1 VRLFEAPSGP
11 PVSAMRYLLPVER
24 LVITLRQHPAKLLP
38 DVAMAVGGLLAA
50 IAVSV
55 ISHAPQGAYLAVWL
69 LELFLILRAVWHAA
83 SWAVQYLVVTQKR
96 LILTSGVLGRKVTAL
111 PLAGLQ
117 NLAFG
122 RSAGGRLFG
131 YGAFTFEADGQ
142 ARAVIDYIP
151 YPDQIYL
158 EIYQLLYP
166 EEAGEDADPGEGGD
180 PGDGADRGGDDGLD
194 FDDL

>member
-11 PVSAMRYLLPVER
+11 PVSAMRYLLPVEG
-24 LVITLRQHPAKLLP
+24 LVIALRQHPAKLLP

-69 LELFLILRAVWHAA
+69 LELFLVLRAVWHAA
-83 SWAVQYLVVTQKR
+83 NWAVQYLVVTQKR

-111 PLAGLQ
+111 PLTALL
-117 NLAFG
+117 NLAFS

-142 ARAVIDYIP
+142 AWAVIDYIP

-158 EIYQLLYP
+158 EINHLLYP
-166 EEAGEDADPGEGGD
+166 EEAGEDADPGQGGD
-180 PGDGADRGGDDGLD
+180 PGHGADSGDDGLH

>member
-11 PVSAMRYLLPVER
+11 PVSGTRYLLPVER
-24 LVITLRQHPAKLLP
+24 LVIALRQHPAKLLP

-55 ISHAPQGAYLAVWL
+55 ISHAPRGAYLAVWL
-69 LELFLILRAVWHAA
+69 LELFLVLRAVWHAA
-83 SWAVQYLVVTQKR
+83 NWAVQYLVVTQKR

-111 PLAGLQ
+111 PLTALQ
-117 NLAFG
+117 NLAFS

-142 ARAVIDYIP
+142 AWAVIDYIP

-166 EEAGEDADPGEGGD
+166 EEAGADADPGQGSD
-180 PGDGADRGGDDGLD
+180 PARGAGPGGDDGLD
-194 FDDL
+194 FDNP

>member
-1 VRLFEAPSGP
+1 MRLFEAPSGP

-69 LELFLILRAVWHAA
+69 LELFLVLRAVWHAA
-83 SWAVQYLVVTQKR
+83 NWAVQYLVVTQKR

-111 PLAGLQ
+111 PLTALQ
-117 NLAFG
+117 NLAFS

-142 ARAVIDYIP
+142 AWAVIDYIP

-158 EIYQLLYP
+158 EINHLLYP
-166 EEAGEDADPGEGGD
+166 EEAGEDADPGQGGD
-180 PGDGADRGGDDGLD
+180 PGHGADSGDDGLH

>member
-69 LELFLILRAVWHAA
+69 LELFLVLRAVWHAA
-83 SWAVQYLVVTQKR
+83 NWAVQYLVVTQKR

-111 PLAGLQ
+111 PLTALQ
-117 NLAFG
+117 NLAFS

-142 ARAVIDYIP
+142 AWAVIDYIP

-158 EIYQLLYP
+158 EINHLLYP
-166 EEAGEDADPGEGGD
+166 EEAGEDADPGQGGD
-180 PGDGADRGGDDGLD
+180 PGHGADSGDDGLH

>member
-1 VRLFEAPSGP
+1 MRLFEAPSGP
-11 PVSAMRYLLPVER
+11 PVSAMRYLLPVEG
-24 LVITLRQHPAKLLP
+24 LVIALRQHPAKLLP

-69 LELFLILRAVWHAA
+69 LELFLVLRAVWHAA
-83 SWAVQYLVVTQKR
+83 NWAVQYLVVTQKR

-111 PLAGLQ
+111 PLAALQ
-117 NLAFG
+117 NLAFS

-142 ARAVIDYIP
+142 AWAVIDYIP

-158 EIYQLLYP
+158 EINHLLYP
-166 EEAGEDADPGEGGD
+166 EEAGEDADPGQGGD
-180 PGDGADRGGDDGLD
+180 PGHGADSGDDGLH

>member
-1 VRLFEAPSGP
+1 MRLFEAPSGP
-11 PVSAMRYLLPVER
+11 PVTAMRYLLPAER
-24 LVITLRQHPAKLLP
+24 QVITLRQHPAKLLP
-38 DVAMAVGGLLAA
+38 DVAMMAGGLLAA

-55 ISHAPQGAYLAVWL
+55 SSQAPQGAYLAVWL
-69 LELFLILRAVWHAA
+69 LELFLVLRAVWHAA
-83 SWAVQYLVVTQKR
+83 NWAVQYLVVTQKR

-111 PLAGLQ
+111 PLTALQ
-117 NLAFG
+117 NLAFS

-142 ARAVIDYIP
+142 AWAVIDYIP

-158 EIYQLLYP
+158 EINHLLYP
-166 EEAGEDADPGEGGD
+166 EEAGEDADPGQGGD
-180 PGDGADRGGDDGLD
+180 PGHGADSGDDGLH

>member
-1 VRLFEAPSGP
+1 MRLFEAPSGP
-11 PVSAMRYLLPVER
+11 PVSAMRYLLPVEG
-24 LVITLRQHPAKLLP
+24 LVIALRQHPAKLLP

-69 LELFLILRAVWHAA
+69 LELFLVLRAVWHAA
-83 SWAVQYLVVTQKR
+83 NWAVQYLVVTQKR

-111 PLAGLQ
+111 PLTALQ
-117 NLAFG
+117 NLAFS

-131 YGAFTFEADGQ
+131 YGAFTFESGGQ
-142 ARAVIDYIP
+142 AWAVIDYIP

-158 EIYQLLYP
+158 EIYQLLYS
-166 EEAGEDADPGEGGD
+166 EEAGADADAGQGGD
-180 PGDGADRGGDDGLD
+180 PGNGAGPGGDDGLD

>member
-11 PVSAMRYLLPVER
+11 PVSAMRYLLPVEG
-24 LVITLRQHPAKLLP
+24 LVIALRQHPAKLLP

-69 LELFLILRAVWHAA
+69 LELFLVLRAVWHAA
-83 SWAVQYLVVTQKR
+83 NWAVQYLVVTQKR

-111 PLAGLQ
+111 PLTALQ
-117 NLAFG
+117 NLAFS

-142 ARAVIDYIP
+142 AWAVIDYIP

-158 EIYQLLYP
+158 EIYQLLYS
-166 EEAGEDADPGEGGD
+166 EEAGADADAGQGGD
-180 PGDGADRGGDDGLD
+180 PGHGADSGDDGLH

>member
-11 PVSAMRYLLPVER
+11 PVSATRYLLPVER

-69 LELFLILRAVWHAA
+69 LELFLVLRAVWHAA

-111 PLAGLQ
+111 PLAALQ
-117 NLAFG
+117 NLAFS

-131 YGAFTFEADGQ
+131 YGAFTFESGGQ
-142 ARAVIDYIP
+142 AWAVIDYIP

-166 EEAGEDADPGEGGD
+166 EEAGEDADAGQGGD
-180 PGDGADRGGDDGLD
+180 PGNGAGPGGDDGLD

>member
-1 VRLFEAPSGP
+1 MRLFEAPSGP
-11 PVSAMRYLLPVER
+11 PASAMKYLLPLEQ
-24 LVITLRQHPAKLLP
+24 LVVTLRQHPAKLLP

-55 ISHAPQGAYLAVWL
+55 ISRAPQGAYLALWL
-69 LELFLILRAVWHAA
+69 LELFLILRAVWRVA

-111 PLAGLQ
+111 PLAALQ
-117 NLAFG
+117 SLAFS

-131 YGAFTFEADGQ
+131 YGAFTLEADGQ

-158 EIYQLLYP
+158 EIYRLLYP
-166 EEAGEDADPGEGGD
+166 EEAGEDTGSGEGGGSGGGGH
-180 PGDGADRGGDDGLD
+180 PGGGDGLD

>member
-1 VRLFEAPSGP
+1 MRLFEAPSGP
-11 PVSAMRYLLPVER
+11 PVSAMRYLLPVEG
-24 LVITLRQHPAKLLP
+24 LVIALRQHPAKLLP

-69 LELFLILRAVWHAA
+69 LELFLVLRAVWHAA
-83 SWAVQYLVVTQKR
+83 NWAVQYLVVTQKR

-111 PLAGLQ
+111 PLTALQ
-117 NLAFG
+117 NLAFS

-142 ARAVIDYIP
+142 AWAVIDYIP
-151 YPDQIYL
+151 YPDHIYL

-166 EEAGEDADPGEGGD
+166 EEAGEDADPGQGGD
-180 PGDGADRGGDDGLD
+180 PGHGADSGDDGLH

>member
-11 PVSAMRYLLPVER
+11 PVSAMRYLLPVEG
-24 LVITLRQHPAKLLP
+24 LVIALRQHPAKLLP

-69 LELFLILRAVWHAA
+69 LELFLVLRAVWHAA
-83 SWAVQYLVVTQKR
+83 NWAVQYLVVTQKR

-111 PLAGLQ
+111 PLTALQ
-117 NLAFG
+117 NLAFS

-142 ARAVIDYIP
+142 AWAVIDYIP

-158 EIYQLLYP
+158 EINHLLYP
-166 EEAGEDADPGEGGD
+166 EEAGEDADPGQDGD
-180 PGDGADRGGDDGLD
+180 PGHGADSGDDGLH

>member
-1 VRLFEAPSGP
+1 MRLFEAPSGP
-11 PVSAMRYLLPVER
+11 PVSAMRYLLPVEG
-24 LVITLRQHPAKLLP
+24 LVIALRQHPAKLLP

-69 LELFLILRAVWHAA
+69 LELFLVLRAVWHAA
-83 SWAVQYLVVTQKR
+83 NWAVQYLVVTQKR

-111 PLAGLQ
+111 PLTALQ
-117 NLAFG
+117 NLAFS

-142 ARAVIDYIP
+142 AWAVIDYIP

-158 EIYQLLYP
+158 EINHLLYP
-166 EEAGEDADPGEGGD
+166 EEAGEDADPGQGGD
-180 PGDGADRGGDDGLD
+180 PGHGADSGDDGLH

>member
-11 PVSAMRYLLPVER
+11 PVSAMRYLLPVEG
-24 LVITLRQHPAKLLP
+24 LVIALRQHPAKLLP

-69 LELFLILRAVWHAA
+69 LELFLVLRAVWHAA
-83 SWAVQYLVVTQKR
+83 NWAVQYLVVTQKR

-111 PLAGLQ
+111 PLTALQ
-117 NLAFG
+117 NLAFS

-142 ARAVIDYIP
+142 AWAVIDYIP

-158 EIYQLLYP
+158 EINHLLYP
-166 EEAGEDADPGEGGD
+166 EEAGEDADPGQGGD
-180 PGDGADRGGDDGLD
+180 PGHGADSGDDGLH